1 MKIDHLSNTISTGA
15 GDCRDHQEKWKNG
28 QQKNT
33 SSEGWGPFLAL
44 PSDSLYFNTRVFTP
58 WLCCSSK
65 WYFIQLWAFRTT
77 GNLIFERNL
86 TCIWGKKM
94 NLNIQSKQLWWH
106 FLKISENQHS
116 DARNKNQELSSRN
129 PPRSINHSIQTFVE
143 QISFLNTERH
153 EFEYRDKSL
162 VTARFEVAD
171 QYNSEARNEI
181 NDDFSVEQVTRIRK
195 ILIETLVEEK
205 GPVVTEIYDF
215 EYRHQSKLKTLFEI
229 LGHSGFWYKRKNNFP
244 IEYSFKSLNYSIEIL
259 HEKNHACS
267 FGELWVW
274 PSRWINVNSTSW
286 SFRLIRI
293 LMQGEIQRFFGR
305 TLFN

>member
-1 MKIDHLSNTISTGA
+1 MASK
-15 GDCRDHQEKWKNG
+15 
-28 QQKNT
+28 KNT
-33 SSEGWGPFLAL
+33 STEGWGPFLAL
-44 PSDSLYFNTRVFTP
+44 PSDSLSFNTRVFTP

-65 WYFIQLWAFRTT
+65 WYLIHFMGSSDYRESDFWKES
-77 GNLIFERNL
+77 NLYLR
-86 TCIWGKKM
+86 KKM
-94 NLNIQSKQLWWH
+94 NLNIQSKQIWWH

-116 DARNKNQELSSRN
+116 DARTKNQELSSRN
-129 PPRSINHSIQTFVE
+129 PPTSINHSIQTFVE

-162 VTARFEVAD
+162 VTARFAD
-171 QYNSEARNEI
+171 QYNSEARNEM
-181 NDDFSVEQVTRIRK
+181 NDFSVEQVTRIRK

-205 GPVVTEIYDF
+205 GPVVTEIYEF

-229 LGHSGFWYKRKNNFP
+229 LGHSGFWYKKKNNFP

-274 PSRWINVNSTSW
+274 LSRWINVNSTSW